1 MAKKDFTKIN
11 TARVYDMI
19 EEATAE
25 DTAQGIIDAQA
36 EQEEQ
41 VEKPKPRKERKT
53 YTPEEARRI
62 MNTLQT
68 TGRKGVKL
76 PRINLAFTPEL
87 HDYITIMSRARGE
100 NLTQFVNKIIKEHME
115 QHIDIYKKALEFISS
130 L

>member
-11 TARVYDMI
+11 TGRVYDMI

-25 DTAQGIIDAQA
+25 DTAQDIIDAQ
-36 EQEEQ
+36 EEQ
-41 VEKPKPRKERKT
+41 QVEQPKPRKERKT